1 MLQKLLEQQNNA
13 SFTVKID
20 EIREQSNLTNIS
32 AAANETPR
40 HATIVYEITG
50 TSAHLEP
57 HLRLSVEHPTDSAT
71 TQDAILQALQL
82 HSSALDNNTALLNLL
97 NSSTKYV

>member
-1 MLQKLLEQQNNA
+1 VLQQLLEQQN
-13 SFTVKID
+13 SVTVKID
-20 EIREQSNLTNIS
+20 EIQDQSNLTNIP
-32 AAANETPR
+32 AAADESPR

-57 HLRLSVEHPTDSAT
+57 RLRLSIKHPTDSVT
-71 TQDAILQALQL
+71 TQDSILQALQL
-82 HSSALDNNTALLNLL
+82 HFSALDNNTALLNLL

>member
-1 MLQKLLEQQNNA
+1 MLQQLLEQQN
-13 SFTVKID
+13 SVTVKID
-20 EIREQSNLTNIS
+20 EIQDQSNLTNIP
-32 AAANETPR
+32 AAADESPR

-57 HLRLSVEHPTDSAT
+57 RLRLSIKHPTDSVT
-71 TQDAILQALQL
+71 TQDSILQALQL
-82 HSSALDNNTALLNLL
+82 HFSALDNNTALLNLL